1 MQKITEQ
8 KGRMNPNFLAILVTW
23 SITVGG
29 FIWSTATTNAEYNY
43 KIERIEKELIV
54 LDERLDL
61 AETFRMEIRTD
72 LAQIKTDLIWIR
84 KDLERGN

>member
-1 MQKITEQ
+1 
-8 KGRMNPNFLAILVTW
+8 MNPNFLAILVTW

-84 KDLERGN
+84 KDLERNP

>member
-1 MQKITEQ
+1 MQGNENKI
-8 KGRMNPNFLAILVTW
+8 KPNINLVAILVAW
-23 SITVGG
+23 SVTVGG
-29 FIWSTATTNAEYNY
+29 FIWGMATTNAEYTY
-43 KIERIEKELIV
+43 KISQIEKELVV

-84 KDLERGN
+84 KDLERNP

>member
-1 MQKITEQ
+1 MEAKENKSKTH
-8 KGRMNPNFLAILVTW
+8 MNFIAILVTW
-23 SITVGG
+23 SLTVAG
-29 FIWSTATTNAEYNY
+29 FIWSTATTNAEYSY
-43 KIERIEKELIV
+43 KISQIEKELIA

-61 AETFRMEIRTD
+61 AEAFRMEIRTD

>member
-1 MQKITEQ
+1 METTRAKQGVQIV
-8 KGRMNPNFLAILVTW
+8 AILVGWCLTL
-23 SITVGG
+23 GG
-29 FIWSTATTNAEYNY
+29 FIWTTATTNAGYNY

-84 KDLERGN
+84 KDLERGD